1 MSSYDEQPTIPGTP
15 KPQAQPP
22 NTPRT
27 APQSLET
34 AKPVLVSPRTLAIFA
49 IGMVLGVVLG
59 MAGTIIFIS
68 RSETTAARPDPAA
81 GGDTSAPQGIRGT
94 LEKVVTEQ
102 TRHFKGDPN
111 APITI
116 VEFSDF
122 KCGFC
127 GRFATETSPQLE
139 EEYIESGVVRFGY
152 QSIAILSEES
162 MHAAEAGECAA
173 DQEAFWPYHDLLFAQ
188 LTQGNSN
195 FSPENLKQF
204 AAELDLDTAT
214 FNECLDSGKYSDLI
228 RNQTMDARS
237 IGIQS
242 TPTFMING
250 RPFIGAQPFEAF
262 QQVIEAEQA
271 AGDSSE

>member
-1 MSSYDEQPTIPGTP
+1 M
-15 KPQAQPP
+15 
-22 NTPRT
+22 
-27 APQSLET
+27 
-34 AKPVLVSPRTLAIFA
+34 
-49 IGMVLGVVLG
+49 LGI
-59 MAGTIIFIS
+59 AGTTIFTS

-81 GGDTSAPQGIRGT
+81 GGDTGAPQGIRET
-94 LEKVVTEQ
+94 LEKAVAEQ
-102 TRHFKGDPN
+102 TRHFKGDPD

-116 VEFSDF
+116 IEFSDF

-139 EEYIESGVVRFGY
+139 EAYIESGLVRFGY

-162 MHAAEAGECAA
+162 IHAAEAGECAA

-188 LTQGNSN
+188 LAQGNGN
-195 FSPENLKQF
+195 FSRDNLKQF

-214 FNECLDSGKYSDLI
+214 FNECLDSGKYTDLI
-228 RNQTMDARS
+228 RDQTMDARS

-242 TPTFMING
+242 TPTFIING

-262 QQVIEAEQA
+262 QQVIEDERA
-271 AGDSSE
+271 AGGE